1 MFTVGDYRLAAE
13 LTGEGSP
20 TVVFISGASGD
31 RHAWDA
37 TTAVLRSSTTLLTYD
52 RAGIGGSETP
62 DLTSRTLG
70 AAADELRCL
79 LAHVPG
85 PFILVGHSLGGL
97 IALIH
102 AAQWPT
108 DIAGLVLVDTSDIH
122 LNLDIATPIRTAP
135 DGTLTF
141 DLQASVPEVTRS
153 RRPLNI
159 PTTVIASRPGHWQ
172 EDKSLD
178 FTRWHPFTP
187 TELDARWQSHQ
198 RSLATALNA
207 THKIA
212 RQGGHNIQS
221 DDPTLVA
228 DSIDDLVDLARKH

>member
-1 MFTVGDYRLAAE
+1 MFNVGGYHLAASV
-13 LTGEGSP
+13 TGDGSP

-37 TTAVLRSSTTLLTYD
+37 TIAVLRSSTTLLTYD
-52 RAGIGGSETP
+52 RAGIGDSETP
-62 DLTSRTLG
+62 NQTSRTLG
-70 AAADELRCL
+70 AAADELRRL
-79 LAHVPG
+79 LAHIPG
-85 PFILVGHSLGGL
+85 PYILVGHSLGGL
-97 IALIH
+97 IALIYTDN
-102 AAQWPT
+102 WP
-108 DIAGLVLVDTSDIH
+108 AEVVGLVLVDTSDIH
-122 LNLDIATPIRTAP
+122 LNLDIATPIPTAP
-135 DGTLTF
+135 DGALTF

-153 RRPLNI
+153 QRPLNI
-159 PTTVIASRPGHWQ
+159 PTTVIASRPGHWL
-172 EDKSLD
+172 EDKTLD

-187 TELDARWQSHQ
+187 TQLDHRWQSHQ

-228 DSIDDLVDLARKH
+228 DSIDALINLARRC